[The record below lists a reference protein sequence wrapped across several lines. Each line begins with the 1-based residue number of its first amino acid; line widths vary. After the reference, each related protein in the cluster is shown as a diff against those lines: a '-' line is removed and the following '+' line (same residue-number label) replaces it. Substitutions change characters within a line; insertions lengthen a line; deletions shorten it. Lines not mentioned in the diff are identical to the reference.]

1 MTPKASKS
9 IWSDTKVLLMGHS
22 YANLGLAVVIFVAV
36 ALVLGVSG
44 IESKNGPA
52 RVANAQ
58 VDQGICDR
66 TLEVQLSIADWL
78 GTGSQACDTYTDAQ
92 LESLTGFSVKDQPQL
107 TTLKSGDF
115 AGMPNIANLDLQRN
129 SLTSLPAD
137 IFEGL
142 DSVADLRIGRNELT
156 ELPDGIFAGL
166 PNLETLTADGN
177 YLTSIDSEWF
187 DGFEGGETLTR
198 FEFVGNDIS
207 QIDVDT
213 FEGFTAQGMSFYLS
227 YNKLRTLPVGLF
239 DGTSPRQI
247 TLHFNELESL
257 PAGLFDKMTADGTA
271 GSNTTLTRLNLNDNN
286 LTTLPAGLL
295 DNLQGLGQLRLHRNQ
310 ISSLP
315 SGLLDNNPGLYEV
328 RLGHNNLTSLPSGFF
343 DNNPGLEIL
352 DLNDNLISSLDGVG
366 LTALHEVYDLK
377 LHNNRLSQLPSDFVT
392 DFVTD
397 ANATPPTKY
406 CLISLTLDNNP
417 FSESWIAGG
426 ALSEFLTAYGSRD
439 PRGSTDCAVGD
450 LEDVE
455 VLGLGGIDLG
465 TEVTDEEKTA
475 WELLA
480 EDFAAADRFDILY
493 DFSFG
498 WDGLSVT
505 EDVLAAIPTYIER
518 MVIRDA
524 TFDSTVTGASF
535 ARFTKPAVYTYD
547 VDFRR
552 PGDPVLG
559 INYGSFGTYGCDGWI
574 TDP

>member
-1 MTPKASKS
+1 
-9 IWSDTKVLLMGHS
+9 
-22 YANLGLAVVIFVAV
+22 
-36 ALVLGVSG
+36 
-44 IESKNGPA
+44 
-52 RVANAQ
+52 
-58 VDQGICDR
+58 
-66 TLEVQLSIADWL
+66 
-78 GTGSQACDTYTDAQ
+78 
-92 LESLTGFSVKDQPQL
+92 
-107 TTLKSGDF
+107 
-115 AGMPNIANLDLQRN
+115 MP
-129 SLTSLPAD
+129 S
-137 IFEGL
+137 
-142 DSVADLRIGRNELT
+142 
-156 ELPDGIFAGL
+156 
-166 PNLETLTADGN
+166 
-177 YLTSIDSEWF
+177 
-187 DGFEGGETLTR
+187 
-198 FEFVGNDIS
+198 
-207 QIDVDT
+207 
-213 FEGFTAQGMSFYLS
+213 
-227 YNKLRTLPVGLF
+227 
-239 DGTSPRQI
+239 
-247 TLHFNELESL
+247 
-257 PAGLFDKMTADGTA
+257 GLFDKMTADGSA
-271 GSNTTLTRLNLNDNN
+271 GSNTSMTRLNLNDNN
-286 LTTLPAGLL
+286 LSTLPSGLL

-406 CLISLTLDNNP
+406 CLVYLTLDNNP

-439 PRGSTDCAVGD
+439 LRGSTTCALGRRD
-450 LEDVE
+450 LALTDVE
-455 VLGLGGIDLG
+455 VLGLGGINLG

-475 WELLA
+475 WELLT

-505 EDVLAAIPTYIER
+505 EEVLAAIPTYIER

-535 ARFTKPAVYTYD
+535 ARFTKPAVYT
-547 VDFRR
+547 
-552 PGDPVLG
+552 
-559 INYGSFGTYGCDGWI
+559 T
-574 TDP
+574 